1 MKLVGVLL
9 AIVGWLVPVVA
20 LNFTQSLG
28 ARFAMTIVG
37 LAITLIG
44 ILVVLNN
51 AHQKHAIWKL

>member
-9 AIVGWLVPVVA
+9 AIVGWLIPVIA
-20 LNFTQSLG
+20 LSYTQSLG
-28 ARFAMTIVG
+28 ARFSLSIVG
-37 LAITLIG
+37 LAISLFG